1 MKALRKKTNYTWSSG
16 VSWVSRA
23 WGQTQFR
30 APTQPVRGSI
40 KSKKHCNL
48 MLYLKLSNS
57 KDKVFLFSLL
67 KIDRQWRS

>member
-48 MLYLKLSNS
+48 MLYLKLS
-57 KDKVFLFSLL
+57 
-67 KIDRQWRS
+67 